1 MSIDRLAGTGVALV
15 TPFKKD
21 LTIDFEALER
31 VIDHVSKGQ
40 AEYLVILGTTGES
53 ATIAPEERFQ
63 ILDFVVDKNK
73 ANLPLVLGYGS
84 NNTQTLKTALK
95 QFKDYPLDAIL
106 SVSPYYN
113 RPSQKGIEKH
123 YLDVADASPFPLI
136 IYNVPPRTG
145 SNISADTTITLSK
158 HANIIGTKEA
168 AGDLT
173 QVAEILSGTDEDF
186 LVISGEDSLTL
197 PMISM
202 GAKGAISVIANLQP
216 KPFSEMVRLA
226 LKGDFKEASKIHF
239 SLLKGYGLVSA
250 EGNPVSVKTGM
261 EAAGLILKDVR
272 QPLFEGSEELLD
284 SFKQYL

>member
-21 LTIDFEALER
+21 LTIDFDALER
-31 VIDHVSKGQ
+31 VIDHVSQGQ

-63 ILDFVVDKNK
+63 ILDFVVEKNK

-136 IYNVPPRTG
+136 VYNVPPRTG

-158 HANIIGTKEA
+158 HENIIGTKEA

-239 SLLKGYGLVSA
+239 SLLKCYGLVSA

-272 QPLFEGSEELLD
+272 QPLFEGSEELLG